1 MDSKIRNLIKEKN
14 LQINQDLR
22 SRSIDEL
29 LYIYFNTEKYVFE
42 MMNNEKKEN
51 LKLIENLKNKIK
63 ELDKNKASYR
73 NALKELNQYN
83 VKINEK
89 EKEIQ
94 DLFKKKDEL
103 DQKNTKKNLI
113 EIINKKI
120 NENYKKPKDMLY
132 KDFFKKKITLE
143 EYMEK
148 FKLAGF
154 NYYYHNLMS
163 QQIDKI

>member
-29 LYIYFNTEKYVFE
+29 LYIYFNIEKYVFE
-42 MMNNEKKEN
+42 MMDNEKKEN
-51 LKLIENLKNKIK
+51 LKLIENLKNKVK

-73 NALKELNQYN
+73 NALKEWNKYK
-83 VKINEK
+83 VKIKEK

-94 DLFKKKDEL
+94 DLLKKKDEL
-103 DQKNTKKNLI
+103 EQKNTKKNLI

>member
-63 ELDKNKASYR
+63 Y
-73 NALKELNQYN
+73 
-83 VKINEK
+83 
-89 EKEIQ
+89 
-94 DLFKKKDEL
+94 
-103 DQKNTKKNLI
+103 
-113 EIINKKI
+113 
-120 NENYKKPKDMLY
+120 
-132 KDFFKKKITLE
+132 
-143 EYMEK
+143 
-148 FKLAGF
+148 
-154 NYYYHNLMS
+154 
-163 QQIDKI
+163 

>member
-42 MMNNEKKEN
+42 MMDNEKKEN
-51 LKLIENLKNKIK
+51 LKLIENLKNKV
-63 ELDKNKASYR
+63 
-73 NALKELNQYN
+73 KELNQYK

>member
-51 LKLIENLKNKIK
+51 LKLIEDLKNKGR

-73 NALKELNQYN
+73 NALKELNQYK

>member
-63 ELDKNKASYR
+63 ELDKNKASYI
-73 NALKELNQYN
+73 NALKELNQYK